1 MVVPARAASRGWLGL
16 RRRRHGHGLKGALFA
31 TFCATSATASF
42 MAYDFHELNPYV
54 LVGNPLTLAIIEI
67 FAVPGALLG
76 TALYPFGLDGPVW
89 HWVGL
94 GIAIVMRA
102 ARFIGALPGASL
114 HLPAFAPWSLALLA
128 LAVLSAVIWRTPV
141 LRATAIPLLLLGLTG
156 AASGPVFDIA
166 VAPSGEAAAVRQAD
180 GQLVVIG
187 RRPSA
192 FDAEQ
197 WLRADADARDAKA
210 AIDKDKCDTL
220 GCVAHLADGRAIA
233 VDLDRAAF
241 AEDCARA
248 AVVVTP
254 LYAPSG
260 CKAGVVLDR
269 ETLRRTGAV
278 TLKSSG
284 SAKTGFTMAS
294 ARTAD
299 EDRPWSPKPKTLW
312 RWGCQRRQARRMTGR
327 VHFSC
332 RRKKERPEPQYR
344 RIRLTS
350 LPWICTRSGPKMR
363 VS

>member
-1 MVVPARAASRGWLGL
+1 MPARAARHGWLGL
-16 RRRRHGHGLKGALFA
+16 RRREGHGLKGALFA

-54 LVGNPLTLAIIEI
+54 LVGNPLTLAIIEV

-94 GIAIVMRA
+94 GIAIVMHA

-114 HLPAFAPWSLALLA
+114 HLPAFAPWSLAVLA
-128 LAVLSAVIWRTPV
+128 LAVLSAVIWRTPI
-141 LRATAIPLLLLGLTG
+141 LRATTIPLLLVGLTG
-156 AASGPVFDIA
+156 AASGPVFDVA

-180 GQLVVIG
+180 GKLVVIG
-187 RRPSA
+187 RRPGA

-197 WLRADADARDAKA
+197 WLRADADARDARA
-210 AIDKDKCDTL
+210 AIDKDKCDKL

-241 AEDCARA
+241 AEDCTRA

-260 CKAGVVLDR
+260 CKAQVVLDR
-269 ETLRRTGAV
+269 ESLRRTGAV
-278 TLKSSG
+278 TLK
-284 SAKTGFTMAS
+284 ARPDGFVQST

-299 EDRPWSPKPKTLW
+299 EDRPWSRKPKPLW
-312 RWGCQRRQARRMTGR
+312 RWDASEQRGEDAADR
-327 VHFSC
+327 
-332 RRKKERPEPQYR
+332 
-344 RIRLTS
+344 
-350 LPWICTRSGPKMR
+350 
-363 VS
+363 